1 MWDGI
6 GLSGVG
12 LPSESVMVVKVIGKG
27 DGLDDG
33 DKDDINDER
42 VPLASWSEGRAAWT
56 SGGRSPDVSDDS
68 EACNAFA
75 LSSANNLPG
84 PDSLS
89 PEVE

>member
-1 MWDGI
+1 MWDGM

-42 VPLASWSEGRAAWT
+42 VPLASWSEGRA
-56 SGGRSPDVSDDS
+56 V
-68 EACNAFA
+68 
-75 LSSANNLPG
+75 
-84 PDSLS
+84 
-89 PEVE
+89 